1 VVELSAEAKAFEE
14 LVRQGRD
21 PRVAA
26 VEFCLSLGIAPD
38 EAEKRVRE
46 LEPVFAELGPGEE
59 DVLAL
64 LLDLGD
70 LFVVDRP
77 LDARRSEIRDL
88 LARAAGA
95 MGDRIPSGLA
105 KSLRR
110 WFRTGELNRA
120 FLVLAAEH
128 RQPRPGGS
136 PSVHWSALAAA
147 GDLLPGDDEETQ
159 RAREHCRR
167 MAARYPVAEE
177 GVDSSPARS
186 ADRP

>member
-1 VVELSAEAKAFEE
+1 MELSAEAKAFEE
-14 LVRQGRD
+14 LARQGGD

-26 VEFCLSLGIAPD
+26 VEFCLGLGIARD
-38 EAEKRVRE
+38 EAEKRLRE
-46 LEPVFAELGPGEE
+46 LDPFFAEVGPGEE

-77 LDARRSEIRDL
+77 LDACQSEIRDL

-95 MGDRIPSGLA
+95 MGKGIPSGLA
-105 KSLRR
+105 RSLGR

-128 RQPRPGGS
+128 RQVRPGGN
-136 PSVHWSALAAA
+136 PLVHWSALAAA

-159 RAREHCRR
+159 RARDHCRR
-167 MAARYPVAEE
+167 TAARYRA
-177 GVDSSPARS
+177 PA
-186 ADRP
+186 AD